1 MHDVS
6 QRNIIAAAA
15 LYTPS
20 CSAMQLQPYRYKRSK
35 FIAVT
40 CQLEW
45 TQEVDEL
52 PATDVSGTREILFL

>member
-1 MHDVS
+1 
-6 QRNIIAAAA
+6 
-15 LYTPS
+15 
-20 CSAMQLQPYRYKRSK
+20 MQLQPYRYKRSK

-52 PATDVSGTREILFL
+52 PATDVSGTQEILFL